1 MERRRVDLEQR
12 EKWIRALNRVW
23 DIVGSDCLTDDYGK
37 PDESMIMSRDEVFE
51 IAGDRHIWQADS

>member
-1 MERRRVDLEQR
+1 MEQR

-37 PDESMIMSRDEVFE
+37 PDESMSMSRDEVFE